1 VWWFFFDLKNLMS
14 RESPFDA
21 KRKQNQS
28 NAKFFLIVRSKK
40 TLNKRGPVTVL
51 MRKENKSLYI
61 EKKM

>member
-1 VWWFFFDLKNLMS
+1 MS

-28 NAKFFLIVRSKK
+28 NAKKILIVRSKK
-40 TLNKRGPVTVL
+40 TLNKRGPVIVL

-61 EKKM
+61 ENM